1 MSTSTSVLPEP
12 FSAAVFLPGDASAR
26 RLSLQ
31 IARIAPHFRI
41 ALLTGEPGTG
51 KLTVAQEM
59 HRLSPVAGGTF
70 TPLNASEFASS
81 ESGELTHC
89 TPGTLY
95 LHGLDR
101 IPLDRQP
108 ALLER
113 LDSIARHLRIIVA
126 TESDLRGLVASGR
139 MLQALY
145 ERVGALAIRL
155 TPLRERPESMDLIAS
170 SMLESFTSV
179 AWFSQLA
186 LGRLREHPWNN
197 NFDELW
203 QLVQQV
209 STFTG
214 EITTNQL
221 PLRTPEPSAPPALRL
236 EDVIERHVVEV
247 VQRCSGNKL
256 RAAELL
262 GISRST
268 LYRMLD
274 AATHN

>member
-1 MSTSTSVLPEP
+1 VSTSTSVLPEP
-12 FSAAVFLPGDASAR
+12 FSAAVFLPGDAFAR
-26 RLSLQ
+26 RLSVQ

-51 KLTVAQEM
+51 KLTVAHEM
-59 HRLSPVAGGTF
+59 HRLSPVARGSF
-70 TPLNASEFASS
+70 TALDASAFASID
-81 ESGELTHC
+81 SGELAHR
-89 TPGTLY
+89 TPGTVY
-95 LHGLDR
+95 LSGVDR
-101 IPLDRQP
+101 VPLDRQP

-126 TESDLRGLVASGR
+126 AESDLRGLVASGR

-155 TPLRERPESMDLIAS
+155 TPLRERRECIDLIAS
-170 SMLESFTSV
+170 SLLESLTSV

-186 LGRLREHPWNN
+186 LGRLREHPWPD

-203 QLVQQV
+203 QIVQQV
-209 STFTG
+209 ATLTG
-214 EITTNQL
+214 EITANQL
-221 PLRTPEPSAPPALRL
+221 PLRAPEPSAPPALRL
-236 EDVIERHVVEV
+236 EEVIERHVVEV